1 MRTSYGNT
9 KQHLVIMVVDPT
21 DCYTQATQLHSLGQ
35 ALQSVCWKQSK
46 PTANC
51 AISASNCL
59 LDLMSWCGAYLLD
72 VREESNFQFISIT
85 AQHVA
90 GGSFLLEHAGSDAD
104 LAVPI
109 V

>member
-1 MRTSYGNT
+1 
-9 KQHLVIMVVDPT
+9 
-21 DCYTQATQLHSLGQ
+21 
-35 ALQSVCWKQSK
+35 
-46 PTANC
+46 
-51 AISASNCL
+51 
-59 LDLMSWCGAYLLD
+59 MSWCGAYLLD